1 MLIDVEIKV
10 EVGNIL
16 ICFMDRNKILVFC
29 FCGIISNN
37 LKIVNVILSFNSSNV
52 NFVSFFIYKVN
63 FYENLL

>member
-37 LKIVNVILSFNSSNV
+37 LKIVNVILSFNM
-52 NFVSFFIYKVN
+52 IK
-63 FYENLL
+63 